1 MELNECLARLKL
13 FYNSFLNFTKGNS
26 STPEAFEQIVSIIKD
41 NNFGE
46 NSDELRSIL
55 HIIYKIA
62 SQHKRNPV
70 FMDKIQKILL
80 LFEAKI
86 KQSFSNLEILRIF
99 QNDKF
104 LLLFLINQKMVTID
118 EDVATFLIQKLGG
131 YYSNFF
137 YPEIEPFLESIRNK
151 TFICL
156 FDCPQISDENFEKKR
171 QEGENDSD
179 LCRSIRKDSLDEFIS
194 IYNDQSLGPIS
205 TVPRSVFETN
215 ILLAKNAVTILEYA
229 AFFGSIS
236 IVDFLLKTGKKP
248 PKTLWIY
255 AIHSGS
261 IEMIH
266 FLEENGNKPEKCFYE
281 KYFLT
286 AIKCHCNDI
295 AHHIFDTYFEDKN
308 KKFYEQC
315 FAYYNFEFLPD
326 DFTDNYESIFEYAC
340 HYDYVKIVKILMNEN
355 KINLN
360 LAIFKILEIFIK
372 FQKKI
377 FFNEV

>member
-1 MELNECLARLKL
+1 MR
-13 FYNSFLNFTKGNS
+13 
-26 STPEAFEQIVSIIKD
+26 
-41 NNFGE
+41 
-46 NSDELRSIL
+46 
-55 HIIYKIA
+55 
-62 SQHKRNPV
+62 
-70 FMDKIQKILL
+70 
-80 LFEAKI
+80 
-86 KQSFSNLEILRIF
+86 
-99 QNDKF
+99 
-104 LLLFLINQKMVTID
+104 LFLFKSL
-118 EDVATFLIQKLGG
+118 VATIQ
-131 YYSNFF
+131 SF
-137 YPEIEPFLESIRNK
+137 YPEIEPFLEPIRNK

-236 IVDFLLKTGKKP
+236 IVDFLLKKGKKP

-315 FAYYNFEFLPD
+315 FGYYNFEFLPD
-326 DFTDNYESIFEYAC
+326 NFIDNYESIFEYAC

-360 LAIFKILEIFIK
+360 LAIFKILKIFIK
-372 FQKKI
+372 FKKK
-377 FFNEV
+377 FFLTKFKKLYFFLSSFQIKLF